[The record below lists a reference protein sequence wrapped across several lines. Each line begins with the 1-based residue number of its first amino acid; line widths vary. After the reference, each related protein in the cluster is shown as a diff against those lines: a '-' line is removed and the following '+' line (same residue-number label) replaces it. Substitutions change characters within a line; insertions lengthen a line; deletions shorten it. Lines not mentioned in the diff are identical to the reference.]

1 MISAISE
8 KIELLG
14 KGCYKDIPN
23 ELTLRSLPTISELD
37 YASGDDF
44 DTTML
49 DRVLPQAVEEKI
61 NFRELLDIDYQWILR
76 CLRILNFG
84 PYHTTNSIFCSKCNK
99 TSYGEYSVD
108 LRSIPCKPL
117 PEGFKND
124 VKISRDAFIDFK
136 GDVTFRLPTIQQ
148 VINCYKDKAFQMA
161 NGRVNRQLARMCYM
175 ITSIKGK
182 KDITPVEVKLI
193 IDKEFS
199 PADYI
204 ILRDEVSALSDYG
217 LRAGGSA
224 QCPNCGNKEAAFIA
238 LVDDRYFR
246 PTVGDLRRWRDDR
259 NTGSGKDVSGD
270 SPKAV

>member
-8 KIELLG
+8 KVELLG
-14 KGCYKDIPN
+14 KGCYKDIPD